1 MTTQT
6 SQLNPEVVNQLNELQ
21 GRAANLVNTFGQL
34 YVRRK
39 ILREE
44 YETLEQ
50 LEKESDTAYVD
61 ANKEINSILET
72 LRTEYKNGSIDLQA
86 GTVTYVIEDQEDGD
100 IQ

>member
-1 MTTQT
+1 MTTQI
-6 SQLNPEVVNQLNELQ
+6 SQLDPEVVNQLNELQ
-21 GRAANLVNTFGQL
+21 GRVTNLVNTFGQL

-61 ANKEINSILET
+61 ANKQINSILET